1 MRSIVL
7 GAIVA
12 AGLSLVSAVPTVS
25 ARRMSRPSGKPRRT
39 SVPSARCAAGAR
51 GGDGAAIAGAGVA
64 GETTVSPT
72 SL

>member
-12 AGLSLVSAVPTVS
+12 AGFLVARCRRKRP
-25 ARRMSRPSGKPRRT
+25 RRMSRPSGKPRRT

-64 GETTVSPT
+64 GETTVSST
-72 SL
+72 SP